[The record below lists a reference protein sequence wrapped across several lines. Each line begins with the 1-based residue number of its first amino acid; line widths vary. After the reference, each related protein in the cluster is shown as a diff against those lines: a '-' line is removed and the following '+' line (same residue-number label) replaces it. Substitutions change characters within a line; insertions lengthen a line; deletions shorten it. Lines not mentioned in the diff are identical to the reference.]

1 MLRSRPPIHTPT
13 TTHRHTTTRPAL
25 EPRKREV
32 ARNRG
37 NRLHMCVS
45 KREREKDRNQGN
57 GSGWWGWVAEK
68 SASFE
73 QTCEQKP
80 TQTVGPEAWGVY
92 GFCIYNQQIKASPL
106 SAAPS
111 AASLYWERQIRAP
124 SIWVLA
130 PITRGSCQA
139 RLDPVEKAGIWN
151 AFIRGK
157 KEGQVGKSVVQ
168 ISII

>member
-1 MLRSRPPIHTPT
+1 MS
-13 TTHRHTTTRPAL
+13 
-25 EPRKREV
+25 V
-32 ARNRG
+32 
-37 NRLHMCVS
+37 
-45 KREREKDRNQGN
+45 RERERETQESRQRQRDG
-57 GSGWWGWVAEK
+57 GGWGVAEK

-80 TQTVGPEAWGVY
+80 AQTVGPEAWGVY

-139 RLDPVEKAGIWN
+139 RLDPVEKAGIWT

-168 ISII
+168 ISFI